1 MKEKICEN
9 CYHSVMTIK
18 KDKNGERV
26 KELKCGYEE
35 PETKLK
41 KLKKIP
47 DSNTC
52 SAWEVD

>member
-9 CYHSVMTIK
+9 CYHSVMIIK

-26 KELKCGYEE
+26 EELKCGYEE